1 MSARDRVLALLLPT
15 LLVLVAALASVRHHT
30 VDQSPWQ
37 GVGFG
42 MFSGY
47 DYLPSR
53 TARVTATIVG
63 ERMTITIPSDLR
75 DELERVLVAPGDPHA
90 VDLAQELRARAGAD
104 SLRLVILRHHVED
117 TAAGLRISLE
127 PVRTVEIP

>member
-1 MSARDRVLALLLPT
+1 MPVVLL
-15 LLVLVAALASVRHHT
+15 LVAAVAIVRHHT

-53 TARVTATIVG
+53 TARVWATIDG
-63 ERMTITIPSDLR
+63 EQELVDVPAHLR
-75 DELERVLVAPGDPHA
+75 DDLDRVLVAPGDPEA
-90 VDLAQELRARAGAD
+90 EDLADEIRSRLAAD
-104 SLRLVILRHHVED
+104 SVRLEILGHDVED
-117 TAAGLRISLE
+117 TPGGLRITLV
-127 PVRTVEIP
+127 PLRAVEVP

>member
-1 MSARDRVLALLLPT
+1 MPVVLL
-15 LLVLVAALASVRHHT
+15 LVAAVAIVRHHT

-53 TARVTATIVG
+53 TARVTATIDGHREPV
-63 ERMTITIPSDLR
+63 ELPTDLR
-75 DELERVLVAPGDPHA
+75 DELERVLVAPGDPEA
-90 VDLAQELRARAGAD
+90 EELADEIRTRVGA
-104 SLRLVILRHHVED
+104 SSVRVVILRHEVED
-117 TAAGLRISLE
+117 TERGLRITLV
-127 PVRTVEIP
+127 PLRTVEVP